1 MYVFSFFICKTFR
14 HGGDLLMLDEKHIAA
29 IDYILSGTML
39 KREIADRVGISTR
52 TLSRWENDDEF
63 KAELDTRRK
72 ALKKTAENK
81 IINQTNNLVDKMFD
95 LAYKSSDQRV
105 KYNAIK
111 YLLDRSLGV
120 PTTAKEEDNS
130 DDKEKNKD
138 VNDLKAE
145 MEEIKKLTVIK

>member
-1 MYVFSFFICKTFR
+1 
-14 HGGDLLMLDEKHIAA
+14 MLDERHIDA
-29 IDYILSGTML
+29 IEYILGGTML
-39 KREIADRVGISTR
+39 KSEIADRVGISTR
-52 TLSRWENDDEF
+52 TLSRWENDEEF

-95 LAYKSSDQRV
+95 LAYKSTDQRV

-120 PTTAKEEDNS
+120 PTAAKEEYSS

>member
-1 MYVFSFFICKTFR
+1 MGEISELQSRIIEMILEGKEKTKIAKELNIAR
-14 HGGDLLMLDEKHIAA
+14 SWLYKLMDKP
-29 IDYILSGTML
+29 
-39 KREIADRVGISTR
+39 
-52 TLSRWENDDEF
+52 EF
-63 KAELDTRRK
+63 KAELETRRNHLRK
-72 ALKKTAENK
+72 SAKDKITGQVNTLTDEMLK
-81 IINQTNNLVDKMFD
+81 
-95 LAYKSSDQRV
+95 LARESTDQRV

>member
-1 MYVFSFFICKTFR
+1 MGEISELQSRIIEMILEGKEKTKIAKELNIAR
-14 HGGDLLMLDEKHIAA
+14 SWLYKLMDKP
-29 IDYILSGTML
+29 
-39 KREIADRVGISTR
+39 
-52 TLSRWENDDEF
+52 EF
-63 KAELDTRRK
+63 KAELETRRNHLRK
-72 ALKKTAENK
+72 SAKDKITGQVNTLTDEMLK
-81 IINQTNNLVDKMFD
+81 
-95 LAYKSSDQRV
+95 LARESTDQRV

-120 PTTAKEEDNS
+120 PTAAKEEDNS

>member
-1 MYVFSFFICKTFR
+1 MGEISELQSRIIEMILEGKEKTKIAKELNIAR
-14 HGGDLLMLDEKHIAA
+14 SWLYKLMDKP
-29 IDYILSGTML
+29 
-39 KREIADRVGISTR
+39 
-52 TLSRWENDDEF
+52 EF
-63 KAELDTRRK
+63 KAELETRRNHLRK
-72 ALKKTAENK
+72 SAKDKITGQVNTLTDEMLK
-81 IINQTNNLVDKMFD
+81 
-95 LAYKSSDQRV
+95 LARESTDQRV

-120 PTTAKEEDNS
+120 PTVAKEEDNS

>member
-1 MYVFSFFICKTFR
+1 MGEISELQSRIIEMILEGKEKTKIAKELNIAR
-14 HGGDLLMLDEKHIAA
+14 SWLYKLMDKP
-29 IDYILSGTML
+29 
-39 KREIADRVGISTR
+39 
-52 TLSRWENDDEF
+52 EF
-63 KAELDTRRK
+63 KAELETRRNHLRK
-72 ALKKTAENK
+72 SAKDKITGQVNTLTDEMLK
-81 IINQTNNLVDKMFD
+81 
-95 LAYKSSDQRV
+95 LARESTDQRV

-120 PTTAKEEDNS
+120 PTAAKEEDSS

>member
-1 MYVFSFFICKTFR
+1 
-14 HGGDLLMLDEKHIAA
+14 MLDEKHIAA

-39 KREIADRVGISTR
+39 KSEIADRVGISTR
-52 TLSRWENDDEF
+52 TLNRWENDEEF

-72 ALKKTAENK
+72 ALKKNAENK

-120 PTTAKEEDNS
+120 PTAAKEEDNS